1 MMRENDEKT
10 HSLNLAT
17 HEVIELRRTIK
28 TIQQEN
34 QILRN
39 NLSMEESSQLE
50 NLISKEIN
58 TMSM

>member
-1 MMRENDEKT
+1 MRENDEKN

-17 HEVIELRRTIK
+17 HEVIEVRRSIK

-58 TMSM
+58 SMSM